1 MTIGERR
8 PGILWIAVL
17 AALLAGA
24 AGAAQAPSGA
34 VPAVHVVPIEGT
46 IDEGLAVFVRRAVA
60 EAEAAGAAAI
70 LVEINTFGGRVD
82 SATDIR
88 DALLRTHLTVIAF
101 IPDRAWSAGALIALA
116 ADHIAMA
123 PGASMGAAEP
133 RPADEKTISALRSE
147 FEATAQAHGRDP
159 MVAAAMVDERI
170 EIEGLVAAGE
180 ILTLTARK
188 AEEMGFIDLLAGTR
202 AEVLSHF
209 GLAGARL
216 QEAEMNWAERL
227 ARFLSE
233 PTISSILLTLGFL
246 GLLTEIT
253 TPGWGV
259 PGTAGIIALALFFG
273 ARMLTGLAG
282 LEVIILFAVGLGLL
296 LLEMLVI
303 PGFGVAGLLG
313 IAAILASLFL
323 SFPDIWSALAAIG
336 FAALFTV
343 VGAVFI
349 LRRVPRSRL
358 WRKLALET
366 SLDHPGFERDN
377 PEDPVIKAGAAGRAL
392 SPLRPAGTVQIG
404 PFRIDAV
411 SDGAFIEPGAAVEIV
426 RVVGTRV
433 TVRQIPDGPGGP
445 EGVGKEDRQDGPPG
459 EGAPGGEKDGEP
471 PAAP

>member
-1 MTIGERR
+1 MPMTIGERR

-123 PGASMGAAEP
+123 PGPSMAAAEP
-133 RPADEKTISALRSE
+133 RPA
-147 FEATAQAHGRDP
+147 AQAHGRDP

-170 EIEGLVAAGE
+170 EIEGLVSAGE

-188 AEEMGFIDLLAGTR
+188 AEEIGFVDFVAGTR

-227 ARFLSE
+227 ARFLS
-233 PTISSILLTLGFL
+233 
-246 GLLTEIT
+246 
-253 TPGWGV
+253 
-259 PGTAGIIALALFFG
+259 
-273 ARMLTGLAG
+273 
-282 LEVIILFAVGLGLL
+282 
-296 LLEMLVI
+296 
-303 PGFGVAGLLG
+303 
-313 IAAILASLFL
+313 
-323 SFPDIWSALAAIG
+323 
-336 FAALFTV
+336 
-343 VGAVFI
+343 
-349 LRRVPRSRL
+349 
-358 WRKLALET
+358 
-366 SLDHPGFERDN
+366 
-377 PEDPVIKAGAAGRAL
+377 
-392 SPLRPAGTVQIG
+392 
-404 PFRIDAV
+404 
-411 SDGAFIEPGAAVEIV
+411 
-426 RVVGTRV
+426 
-433 TVRQIPDGPGGP
+433 
-445 EGVGKEDRQDGPPG
+445 
-459 EGAPGGEKDGEP
+459 
-471 PAAP
+471 